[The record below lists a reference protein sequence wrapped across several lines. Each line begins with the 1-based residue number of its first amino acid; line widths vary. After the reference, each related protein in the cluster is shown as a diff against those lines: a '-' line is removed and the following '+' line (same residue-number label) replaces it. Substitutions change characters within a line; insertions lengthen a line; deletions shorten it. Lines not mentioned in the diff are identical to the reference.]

1 MIWSRNW
8 RPCQWPSSNPPTP
21 ANRRLLDKARTE
33 LDSCLTDETER
44 TLRWARQKWYVKVNK
59 PNAMLA
65 NRLRTFIPKFAP
77 IALRTRH
84 NTLTGNPQRVL
95 EEFRHRLT
103 KLYSAPDYCSTQGL
117 DTFLTN
123 LSLSLPSLSET
134 HTSLMDR
141 DIQVS
146 EELQCIKFKV
156 GKRPGPDGFTAL
168 YYQKLA
174 DVIAPYLT
182 NIQFS

>member
-1 MIWSRNW
+1 
-8 RPCQWPSSNPPTP
+8 
-21 ANRRLLDKARTE
+21 
-33 LDSCLTDETER
+33 
-44 TLRWARQKWYVKVNK
+44 
-59 PNAMLA
+59 MLA
-65 NRLRTFIPKFAP
+65 NRLRTFIPKFSP

-103 KLYSAPDYCSTQGL
+103 KLYSAPDYSSTQGR

-134 HTSLMDR
+134 HTSLMGR

-146 EELQCIKFKV
+146 EELQCIKLKV

-174 DVIAPYLT
+174 DVISPYLT